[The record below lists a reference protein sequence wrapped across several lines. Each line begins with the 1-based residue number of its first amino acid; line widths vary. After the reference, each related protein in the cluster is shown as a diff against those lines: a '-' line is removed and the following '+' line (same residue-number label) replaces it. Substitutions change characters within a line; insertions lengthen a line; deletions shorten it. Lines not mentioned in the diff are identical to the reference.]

1 MASAVGY
8 VLSIIQLVDTGLK
21 ARDYIQ
27 DFRRAPL
34 EQQKLLSEMDD
45 LRPLLHELHGQML
58 ANPSRSILQQ
68 MRSPLAAFQI
78 TMEQFTAELRA
89 GDGPFVKFSK
99 RLTWTMWNKKEAI
112 EYLAKFEQFKSLLN
126 SWLLLDICDL
136 KQRDQASLTSLI
148 NLQQQTITNM
158 DEHMNSIERAKI
170 IDWLSPLNFFLRH
183 ADISPARQEGTGEW
197 LLNDSRFREWVSEK
211 GRTLWCHG
219 IPGAGKT
226 VLASMVVDHL
236 SAHSQQE
243 NIGVACLYLNYKEAE
258 AQPAAKLLAGIWR
271 QLVLGR
277 DITSQVK
284 ELYHRHLE
292 KGTSPSFNEIQ
303 NVLCSA
309 IGEFSRVYVVVDAVD
324 EYPDDERQVLL
335 KCLATMDPPLHLM
348 ITARPHITPNFRF
361 PSIRALEIR
370 ARKED
375 IRIYV
380 DAHIQMSTRLSKHL
394 YGTPHLR
401 QEIHSKIGGTVDGM
415 FLLAK
420 LHIDSLATKPT
431 VKAVRE
437 ALNKLPKD
445 LRETYESAMKR
456 IKGQPE
462 EDVKIAHS
470 VLTWVVHAKRPLTIS
485 ELRVALA
492 IEPGAE
498 QFDGDNV
505 LDIEV
510 ILSVCAGL
518 VVVDEQLSVVRL
530 VHYTAQ
536 EYFDSIRKLE
546 FPDAQTEITRNLLT
560 FLAVYDRSFKSWPYF
575 TAALF
580 DYCEFC
586 LLHAAGGPERELRQM
601 IIEFLGWVVER
612 RQTLRKRW
620 RFLPPWDFPNWPAQ
634 PSALWIA
641 AASDLLDIAQSLM
654 NEGPAPE
661 PSDSTASSALQ
672 VASYYGHFAMVQLLL
687 ENGANPNVQVG
698 LYGGA
703 LQAAAYQGHQD
714 VVSLLIEGG
723 ADVNVLGG
731 IFGSALQAA
740 SSMGDEDIVDILFK
754 NGADVNALGGWYN
767 TPLQAASFKGHTT
780 TVQSLFKKG
789 ADVNAIGGHHGSAL
803 VSASFSGH
811 APIVQLLLDH
821 GAHIDAQCAQIGSA
835 LQAASSS
842 GQVHIVRL
850 LLLNHAAVNG
860 EPGPLGSALQ
870 AATARCHYNIVQ
882 VLIENGAQ
890 TTHEFREIC
899 TSNVRKYAKF
909 LGWEK

>member
-1 MASAVGY
+1 MASAVGSI
-8 VLSIIQLVDTGLK
+8 LTIIQLVDTGLK

-45 LRPLLHELHGQML
+45 LRPLLHELHDQIV

-68 MRSPLAAFQI
+68 MGSPLAAFQI

-89 GDGPFVKFSK
+89 GDGPFAKFSK

-126 SWLLLDICDL
+126 SWLLLDIRDL
-136 KQRDQASLTSLI
+136 KERDRVSLTSI
-148 NLQQQTITNM
+148 IDLQQQTITNM
-158 DEHMNSIERAKI
+158 DEHMNSVERAKI

-183 ADISPARQEGTGEW
+183 ADISSVRQQGTGEW
-197 LLNDSRFREWVSEK
+197 LLDDFRFREWVSDT

-226 VLASMVVDHL
+226 VLASKVVDYL

-243 NIGVACLYLNYKEAE
+243 KIGVACVYLNHKEAE
-258 AQPAAKLLAGIWR
+258 AQPPAKLLAGIWR

-277 DITSQVK
+277 DITSHVK
-284 ELYHRHLE
+284 QLYHRHLE
-292 KGTSPSFNEIQ
+292 KGTNPSFNEIEDI
-303 NVLCSA
+303 LCCA
-309 IGEFSRVYVVVDAVD
+309 VGEFSRVYIVVDAVD
-324 EYPDDERQVLL
+324 EYPDDKRQVLL
-335 KCLATMDPPLHLM
+335 KCLAMMDPPVHLM
-348 ITARPHITPNFRF
+348 ITSRPHITPNFCF
-361 PSIRALEIR
+361 PSIRTLEIR

-375 IRIYV
+375 IQIYV
-380 DAHIQMSTRLSKHL
+380 DAHIQLSTRLSKHL
-394 YGTPHLR
+394 YGRPDLR
-401 QEIHSKIGGTVDGM
+401 QEIHRKIGGTVDGM

-420 LHIDSLATKPT
+420 LHVDSLTTKPS
-431 VKAVRE
+431 VKAIRE

-456 IKGQPE
+456 IKGQTE
-462 EDVKIAHS
+462 EDVKIARS
-470 VLTWVVHAKRPLTIS
+470 VLTWVVHAKRPLTVS

-498 QFDGDNV
+498 QFDGENV

-536 EYFDSIRKLE
+536 EYFDSVRKSE
-546 FPDAQTEITRNLLT
+546 FPEAQTEITRNLLT

-575 TAALF
+575 TESLF

-586 LLHAAGGPERELRQM
+586 LPHAVGEPEGELREM
-601 IIEFLGWVVER
+601 IIRFLSWAVQR

-620 RFLPPWDFPNWPAQ
+620 RFSPPWDFPNWPAQ

-641 AASDLLDIAQSLM
+641 AASDLSDIARALIDD
-654 NEGPAPE
+654 GPAPGNC
-661 PSDSTASSALQ
+661 DNTANSALQ
-672 VASYYGHFAMVQLLL
+672 VASYYGHSAMIRLLL
-687 ENGANPNVQVG
+687 DHGANPNVQVG

-703 LQAAAYQGHQD
+703 LQAAAYRGHQD
-714 VVSLLIEGG
+714 AVCLLIEGG
-723 ADVNVLGG
+723 ADVNALGG
-731 IFGSALQAA
+731 MFGSALQAA

-767 TPLQAASFKGHTT
+767 TPLQAASFKGHTK
-780 TVQSLFKKG
+780 TVQSLLEKG
-789 ADVNAIGGHHGSAL
+789 ADVNAVGGHHGGAL
-803 VSASFSGH
+803 VAASFSGH

-821 GAHIDAQCAQIGSA
+821 GAHIDAHCGKIGSA

-850 LLLNHAAVNG
+850 LLVNHAAVNG
-860 EPGPLGSALQ
+860 EPSSLGTALQ
-870 AATARCHYNIVQ
+870 AAMARCHYNIVQ

-890 TTHEFREIC
+890 KTHEFREIC

-909 LGWEK
+909 LG